1 MFEWIHDLP
10 LWSAKVGAVVL
21 FLLILSATW
30 VIPRKDI
37 YSGAPDRARW
47 RDLRIWATLLILA
60 QFVLYS
66 IF

>member
-10 LWSAKVGAVVL
+10 LWAAKIGAVIL
-21 FLLILSATW
+21 FLLVLVATW
-30 VIPRKDI
+30 LIPGEDI

-47 RDLRIWATLLILA
+47 RDLRLWATLLIFA
-60 QFVLYS
+60 QFLLYS